1 MTSSDVGGLVLT
13 CFIGVVLVAL
23 AVVLLRGKGGFLIAG
38 YNTMPPKEQ
47 AKYDEKALC
56 RFVGKILL
64 PVGLLS
70 PAVAVGGILHI
81 GWLPKAYFAVITALA
96 LFAVVYANTGG
107 RFRKN

>member
-1 MTSSDVGGLVLT
+1 MTGSDVGGLVLT
-13 CFIGVVLVAL
+13 CFIGVVLVAI
-23 AVVLLRGKGGFLIAG
+23 AIVLLRGKGGFLIAG

-70 PAVAVGGILHI
+70 PAVAVGSILHI
-81 GWLPKAYFAVITALA
+81 GWLPKAYFTVITALA

-107 RFRKN
+107 RFRKK

>member
-81 GWLPKAYFAVITALA
+81 GWLPKAYFVGITALA

-107 RFRKN
+107 RFRKK

>member
-23 AVVLLRGKGGFLIAG
+23 AVVLLRGKD
-38 YNTMPPKEQ
+38 
-47 AKYDEKALC
+47 DEKALC

-107 RFRKN
+107 RFRKK

>member
-1 MTSSDVGGLVLT
+1 MTGSDVGGLVLT

-70 PAVAVGGILHI
+70 PAVAVGASSIS
-81 GWLPKAYFAVITALA
+81 
-96 LFAVVYANTGG
+96 GG
-107 RFRKN
+107 CPRPTSR